1 MSSSEKPKK
10 PDVVKEEKESSS
22 ANKEEKISLGLEPN
36 VAGVLCYL
44 VGFISGIIIFLIEKE
59 NRFVRFHAMQSIILN
74 VVIFIAVFVLTMIPF
89 IGWIISFI
97 IAPVSLILWLFMMYK
112 AYQGEMYK
120 LPIIGDFSEQQVEK
134 M

>member
-1 MSSSEKPKK
+1 
-10 PDVVKEEKESSS
+10 
-22 ANKEEKISLGLEPN
+22 
-36 VAGVLCYL
+36 
-44 VGFISGIIIFLIEKE
+44 
-59 NRFVRFHAMQSIILN
+59 
-74 VVIFIAVFVLTMIPF
+74 MIPF